1 MSNIHLPNEIFAQIF
16 DHFKRKASHMDMK
29 NLQKALD
36 HPELESYQQAFDH
49 FTSRSRQDKNEE
61 GNFICPICLFSQ
73 REIYDDSVW
82 EDLCQTLFG
91 CHFILFGS
99 HQLVKV
105 RPKRV
110 KPPSKRKSMGSDT
123 SKSFILQFIFSQEF
137 WLKRSR
143 PKTSYKKC
151 PDDPF
156 TVSYVTKIHHSKE
169 SDNFMET
176 FSGHS
181 VSKLKIYNN
190 VRDYIDHLNNC
201 DSHYYR
207 PTIKVRCDDD
217 QSDAKFLNYD
227 TFYKLKAQGH
237 AIEDLSKPR
246 NMMRKLTMDRNTCM
260 SDLISLKQPD
270 PKLFDGGSQN
280 HDFLELVL
288 WPILTFAISLQLEDH
303 LTYPTSQFKN
313 VPEKNLHALALRDL
327 LRCICEV
334 SENLEYDFE
343 VHTWLKAKFAPL
355 HGMLEILDSFFPD
368 Y

>member
-1 MSNIHLPNEIFAQIF
+1 
-16 DHFKRKASHMDMK
+16 MK
-29 NLQKALD
+29 NLQKALY

-49 FTSRSRQDKNEE
+49 FTSRSRQDKNEK

-99 HQLVKV
+99 HQLVKM

-110 KPPSKRKSMGSDT
+110 QPPSKRKSTRSDT
-123 SKSFILQFIFSQEF
+123 SKSYILQFIFSQEF

-143 PKTSYKKC
+143 PKASHKKC

-169 SDNFMET
+169 CDNFMET

-190 VRDYIDHLNNC
+190 VRDYIDHLNKC

-227 TFYKLKAQGH
+227 TFYKLKAQGQ

-246 NMMRKLTMDRNTCM
+246 NIMRKLTMDRNTCM

-280 HDFLELVL
+280 HDFLEFVL

-303 LTYPTSQFKN
+303 LTYPTTQFKN
-313 VPEKNLHALALRDL
+313 IPEKNLHALALRDL

>member
-1 MSNIHLPNEIFAQIF
+1 
-16 DHFKRKASHMDMK
+16 MK

-36 HPELESYQQAFDH
+36 HPELEGYQQAFDH

-61 GNFICPICLFSQ
+61 GNFICPICVFSQ
-73 REIYDDSVW
+73 KEIYDDSVW
-82 EDLCQTLFG
+82 DDLCQTLFG
-91 CHFILFGS
+91 SHFILFGS
-99 HQLVKV
+99 HQLVKM

-110 KPPSKRKSMGSDT
+110 RPPSKRKSTGSNV
-123 SKSFILQFIFSQEF
+123 SKSYILQFIFAEEF

-143 PKTSYKKC
+143 HKPSLKKC

-156 TVSYVTKIHHSKE
+156 TVSYVTKIHYSKE
-169 SDNFMET
+169 CDKVRET
-176 FSGHS
+176 FSQHS
-181 VSKLKIYNN
+181 ISKLKIYNN

-201 DSHYYR
+201 DSHYYK
-207 PTIKVRCDDD
+207 PSIKTKCDED
-217 QSDAKFLNYD
+217 QSDVKYLNYE
-227 TFYKLKAQGH
+227 TFYKLKAQGQP
-237 AIEDLSKPR
+237 IQELLKPR
-246 NMMRKLTMDRNTCM
+246 NIMRKLTVDRNTCM
-260 SDLISLKQPD
+260 SHLISLKQPD

-303 LTYPTSQFKN
+303 LSYPTTQFKT
-313 VPEKNLHALALRDL
+313 VPENLHALALRDL

-343 VHTWLKAKFAPL
+343 VHTWLKAKFAAL

>member
-1 MSNIHLPNEIFAQIF
+1 
-16 DHFKRKASHMDMK
+16 MK
-29 NLQKALD
+29 NLQKALY

-99 HQLVKV
+99 HQLVKM

-110 KPPSKRKSMGSDT
+110 QPPSKRKSTGSDT
-123 SKSFILQFIFSQEF
+123 SKSYILQFIFSQEF

-143 PKTSYKKC
+143 PKASHKKC

-169 SDNFMET
+169 CDNFMET

-190 VRDYIDHLNNC
+190 VRDYIDHLNKC

-227 TFYKLKAQGH
+227 TFYKLKAQGQ

-246 NMMRKLTMDRNTCM
+246 NIMRKLTMDRNTCM

-280 HDFLELVL
+280 HDFLEFVL

-303 LTYPTSQFKN
+303 LTYPTTQFKN
-313 VPEKNLHALALRDL
+313 IPEKNLHALALRDL

>member
-1 MSNIHLPNEIFAQIF
+1 MSNKHLPNEIFARIF
-16 DHFKRKASHMDMK
+16 DHFQRKASHRDMK

-36 HPELESYQQAFDH
+36 HPELEGYQEAFDH

-61 GNFICPICLFSQ
+61 GNFICPICVFSQ
-73 REIYDDSVW
+73 KEIYDDSVW
-82 EDLCQTLFG
+82 DDLCQTLFG
-91 CHFILFGS
+91 SHFVLFGS
-99 HQLVKV
+99 HQLVKM

-110 KPPSKRKSMGSDT
+110 RPPSKRKSAGSDI
-123 SKSFILQFIFSQEF
+123 SKSYILQFIFAEEF

-143 PKTSYKKC
+143 KKPAIKKC

-156 TVSYVTKIHHSKE
+156 TVSYVTKIHYSKE
-169 SDNFMET
+169 CEKVRET
-176 FSGHS
+176 FSEHS
-181 VSKLKIYNN
+181 ISKLKIYNN
-190 VRDYIDHLNNC
+190 VSDYIEHLNNC

-207 PTIKVRCDDD
+207 PSIKTKCDDD
-217 QSDAKFLNYD
+217 QSDVKYLNYD
-227 TFYKLKAQGH
+227 TFYKLKAQGQP
-237 AIEDLSKPR
+237 IQDLSKPR
-246 NMMRKLTMDRNTCM
+246 NIMRKLTVDRNTCM
-260 SDLISLKQPD
+260 SHLISLKQPD

-303 LTYPTSQFKN
+303 LSYPTTQFKT
-313 VPEKNLHALALRDL
+313 VPENLHALALRDL

-343 VHTWLKAKFAPL
+343 VHTWLKAKFAAL

>member
-1 MSNIHLPNEIFAQIF
+1 
-16 DHFKRKASHMDMK
+16 MK
-29 NLQKALD
+29 NLQKALY

-99 HQLVKV
+99 HQLVKM

-110 KPPSKRKSMGSDT
+110 QPPSKRKSTGSDT
-123 SKSFILQFIFSQEF
+123 SKSYILQFIFSQEF

-143 PKTSYKKC
+143 PKASHKKC

-169 SDNFMET
+169 CDNFMET

-190 VRDYIDHLNNC
+190 VRDYIDHLNKC

-217 QSDAKFLNYD
+217 HSDAKFLNYD
-227 TFYKLKAQGH
+227 TFYKLKAQGQ

-246 NMMRKLTMDRNTCM
+246 NIMRKLTMDRNTCM

-280 HDFLELVL
+280 HDFLEFVL

-303 LTYPTSQFKN
+303 LTYPTTQFKN
-313 VPEKNLHALALRDL
+313 IPEKNLHALALRDL